1 MAKTINEGFTILH
14 GRLTPNKVET
24 DAARSHRK
32 SINDCLVRVFG
43 ITNFFRTGSTGSGTS
58 VCNYSDTDYF
68 AVIPSSSMF
77 HNSTMMLNHI
87 KDILKITF
95 PKTNI
100 YVDSPAVVIPFGTLE
115 VENTEVV
122 PAKIVDFKNGNTI
135 YEIPNGYGGW
145 MKSSPLAHNSFI
157 NYQDAR
163 LSKKA
168 KPLIRFIKAWKY
180 YNSVPL
186 KSFFIEMFIFNYLR
200 SISSIVYSID
210 IKIIFERLY
219 YSNLVDIEDPTGIS
233 GMISPCQYEFQKED
247 TKSKILS
254 GYTRT
259 KFAREKEEE
268 GNYSDAFYWWNE
280 FFNKKFPSYY

>member
-1 MAKTINEGFTILH
+1 MTA
-14 GRLTPNKVET
+14 NKVET
-24 DAARSHRK
+24 DAVRSHRK

-58 VCNYSDTDYF
+58 ICNYSDTDFF
-68 AVIPSSSMF
+68 AVFPSGKMFTDSS
-77 HNSTMMLNHI
+77 TMLNHV
-87 KDILKITF
+87 KNILEITF
-95 PKTNI
+95 PRTRI

-135 YEIPNGYGGW
+135 YEIPNGFGGW

-157 NYQDAR
+157 NLQNDR

-180 YNSVPL
+180 YNNVPL
-186 KSFFIEMFIFNYLR
+186 KSFYVEMFIFNYLR
-200 SISSIVYSID
+200 TISSVVYSID
-210 IKIIFERLY
+210 IKIIIEKLY
-219 YSNLVDIEDPTGIS
+219 YSNINEIEDPTGIS
-233 GMISPCQYEFQKED
+233 GMISPCQYEFQKEEV
-247 TKSKILS
+247 KSKILS
-254 GYTRT
+254 AYTRV
-259 KFAREKEEE
+259 KFAREQEEK

-280 FFNKKFPSYY
+280 FYNKKFPSYN